1 MIFLNQNFCKFYNSQ
16 HQINMLQVSQKILNE
31 RRLETLVENQTSY
44 TMNNAAMHVFETHE
58 QAEKVL
64 LKFEQP
70 VLASMIEGK
79 KIMHL
84 RDYESFDFLP
94 GESLVLPA
102 HEQMCIDFPEAM
114 AKNPTRCLAMAISE
128 EKIKKVLQ
136 FMNEQMPKD
145 SKKEWGL
152 MNYNFHFVNDPGIFQ
167 ILKRLLFLFS
177 EDHPSKDFFVD
188 NMLRELIIRILQ
200 TNECKIYSNAMLSI
214 TNESRLAGVIRYIR
228 ENLTRNL
235 QVDDLSRRACM
246 SPSHFYRIFKS
257 ELGISPVE
265 FINNERIK
273 LAVGLLQ
280 DKKRSIKDV
289 YLDCG
294 FESRSY
300 FNRVFKNRQKIAPG
314 VYKAN
319 IENFDFRT

>member
-1 MIFLNQNFCKFYNSQ
+1 MLRISKKFLK
-16 HQINMLQVSQKILNE
+16 E

-79 KIMHL
+79 KVMHL

-94 GESLVLPA
+94 GESLILPA
-102 HEQMCIDFPEAM
+102 HEQMCIDFPVARE
-114 AKNPTRCLAMAISE
+114 KNPTRCLAMAISE
-128 EKIKKVLQ
+128 DKINKVLQ
-136 FMNEQMPKD
+136 LMNEQMPKD
-145 SKKEWGL
+145 SRKEWGL
-152 MNYNFHFVNDPGIFQ
+152 MDYNFHFVNDPGIFQ

-200 TNECKIYSNAMLSI
+200 TNERKIYSNTTLSL

-228 ENLTRNL
+228 ENLASSL
-235 QVDDLSRRACM
+235 QVDGLSRMACM
-246 SPSHFYRIFKS
+246 SPSHFYRTFKS

-265 FINNERIK
+265 FISNERIK
-273 LAVGLLQ
+273 LAVALLQ
-280 DKKRSIKDV
+280 DSKRSIKDV

-319 IENFDFRT
+319 IENAAFRS

>member
-1 MIFLNQNFCKFYNSQ
+1 
-16 HQINMLQVSQKILNE
+16 MLQVSQKFLNE

-44 TMNNAAMHVFETHE
+44 TMNNAALHVFETHK
-58 QAEKVL
+58 QAERVL
-64 LKFEQP
+64 LKFDQP

-84 RDYESFDFLP
+84 RDYQSFDFLP

-102 HEQMCIDFPEAM
+102 NEQMCIDFPNAM
-114 AKNPTRCLAMAISE
+114 ADNPTRCLAMAISE
-128 EKIKKVLQ
+128 DKINKVVQL
-136 FMNEQMPKD
+136 MNEQMPKD
-145 SKKEWGL
+145 NREAWGL

-177 EDHPSKDFFVD
+177 EDHPSKDLFVD

-200 TNECKIYSNAMLSI
+200 TNERAIYSKATFSL
-214 TNESRLAGVIRYIR
+214 TNESRLAGVVRHIR
-228 ENLTRNL
+228 ENLSTSL
-235 QVDDLSRRACM
+235 QVDDLSRRAGM
-246 SPSHFYRIFKS
+246 SPSHFYRTFKS
-257 ELGISPVE
+257 ELGISPIE

-280 DKKRSIKDV
+280 DSDRSIKHV

-300 FNRVFKNRQKIAPG
+300 FNRVFKHRHHISPG
-314 VYKAN
+314 LYKAN
-319 IENFDFRT
+319 IENAAFNS